1 MQAFCQTYAL
11 QPSSLSLVRLFV
23 SLVASL
29 EQQEFSILLKSSL
42 LISKIFCVNLKKSL
56 PNPQSLR
63 FSPMLCS
70 RRFIVGLL
78 TFSPMSHFELL
89 WVCVYDVGQRPKFIF
104 CIQIV
109 QVEFI
114 EEDFPIV
121 IIWHLCWKSAD
132 LYLFLRG
139 LSILPP

>member
-1 MQAFCQTYAL
+1 
-11 QPSSLSLVRLFV
+11 
-23 SLVASL
+23 
-29 EQQEFSILLKSSL
+29 
-42 LISKIFCVNLKKSL
+42 
-56 PNPQSLR
+56 
-63 FSPMLCS
+63 MLCS

-121 IIWHLCWKSAD
+121 IICHLCWKSAD